1 MMGLRLSEKILCVV
15 AVVAAVNVVAL
26 CIAYALYPGYIDTGE
41 PNIVALAWR
50 LLDGNSVYHPIDDA
64 TRITNLYGPYLYLI
78 HALVFSVFGASVAIG
93 KAPGLIALII
103 ALVIMAVS
111 QRDRGWASVSFA
123 VSGFAAIVVL
133 NLPASIWDRPETFML
148 MSVALGVWLNNRSA
162 LDQRWLRA
170 AVFGVLIGFVIG
182 QKVFAAIYFLP
193 FGFLMLYQDGIIACI
208 VTVVI
213 AFSVA
218 ALPFMTP
225 LFEFKYLVDLIQL
238 MADKPNSWDGLKKVM
253 RYAAIY
259 VVPASIFIAFG
270 WQSMSR
276 NERTEVSILSAGVVL
291 AMALV
296 LYPAQKPGAGMYYL
310 LPFAP
315 IAMDLAGRG
324 LCAMRTNHKLA
335 IAASLAVAVLMNVVS
350 VPVEKRFV
358 RSLNWQMAS
367 AVAEEIAQIS
377 KDFKGQKIE
386 IGIGSSNDSYRR
398 TYQRTRLV
406 FAGHPYSLDTSIII
420 DTTAWGIELS
430 QATLNMIET
439 CQTDIWLIPVGER
452 PYAWYGYYGKDTYGQ
467 PFRDSF
473 TRSFQKTESRT
484 YFDIYRCRA
493 PR

>member
-377 KDFKGQKIE
+377 EEFKGQKIE

-473 TRSFQKTESRT
+473 TRAFQKTESRT

>member
-1 MMGLRLSEKILCVV
+1 
-15 AVVAAVNVVAL
+15 
-26 CIAYALYPGYIDTGE
+26 
-41 PNIVALAWR
+41 
-50 LLDGNSVYHPIDDA
+50 
-64 TRITNLYGPYLYLI
+64 
-78 HALVFSVFGASVAIG
+78 
-93 KAPGLIALII
+93 
-103 ALVIMAVS
+103 
-111 QRDRGWASVSFA
+111 
-123 VSGFAAIVVL
+123 
-133 NLPASIWDRPETFML
+133 
-148 MSVALGVWLNNRSA
+148 
-162 LDQRWLRA
+162 
-170 AVFGVLIGFVIG
+170 
-182 QKVFAAIYFLP
+182 
-193 FGFLMLYQDGIIACI
+193 LMLYQDGIIACI

-315 IAMDLAGRG
+315 IAIDLAGRG

-377 KDFKGQKIE
+377 EDFKGQKIE

-473 TRSFQKTESRT
+473 TRAFQKTESRT

>member
-473 TRSFQKTESRT
+473 TRAFQKTESRT

>member
-1 MMGLRLSEKILCVV
+1 MTGLRLSEKILCVV

-377 KDFKGQKIE
+377 EDFKGQKIE

-473 TRSFQKTESRT
+473 TRAFQKTESRT

>member
-276 NERTEVSILSAGVVL
+276 NERTEVFILSAGVVL

-377 KDFKGQKIE
+377 EDFKGQKIE

-473 TRSFQKTESRT
+473 TRAFQKTESRT